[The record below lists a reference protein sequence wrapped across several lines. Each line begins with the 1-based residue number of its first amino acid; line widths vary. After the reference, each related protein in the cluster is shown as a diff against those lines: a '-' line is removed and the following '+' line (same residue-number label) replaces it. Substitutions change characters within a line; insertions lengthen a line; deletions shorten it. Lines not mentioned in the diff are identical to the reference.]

1 MVKPSIKLKKSKLTT
16 KKIATIGLLS
26 SISIL
31 LGITRL
37 GFIQINVVGATIMH
51 LPVIAAGILEGPL
64 VGAIVG
70 LIFGVFS
77 MYQALSAPSI
87 VATAFLN
94 PLVSV
99 VPRILIGIVS
109 YYVFAL
115 LKKPLKKGS
124 ISVAAFI
131 GSYTNTIGVIGAIYL
146 LHPEVLG
153 ITKGQ
158 TMSEMGKI
166 LLASMGIGSIFE
178 AILACLIVTPI
189 VVAIQKIRKE

>member
-1 MVKPSIKLKKSKLTT
+1 MIKTNSNSKKKVLST
-16 KKIATIGLLS
+16 KKIATIGMLS
-26 SISIL
+26 AICIL
-31 LGITRL
+31 LGVTRL
-37 GFIQINVVGATIMH
+37 GFIPINAVEATIMH
-51 LPVIAAGILEGPL
+51 LPVIAAGILEGPI
-64 VGAIVG
+64 VGGIVG

-77 MYQALSAPSI
+77 MYQAMSMPSI

-109 YYVFAL
+109 YYLYVA
-115 LKKPLKKGS
+115 LKKYFKKGS
-124 ISVAAFI
+124 IVFASFV

-153 ITKGQ
+153 ITPGQ
-158 TMSEMGKI
+158 SMSDMGKI
-166 LLASMGIGSIFE
+166 LLASMGIGSVFE

-189 VVAIQKIRKE
+189 VVAIQKIRKN

>member
-1 MVKPSIKLKKSKLTT
+1 MIKANVASKKHKLST

-37 GFIQINVVGATIMH
+37 GFIPISVVEATIMH
-51 LPVIAAGILEGPL
+51 LPVIVAGILEGPL
-64 VGAIVG
+64 VGGIVG

-77 MYQALSAPSI
+77 MYQAMSAPSI

-109 YYVFAL
+109 FYVYSG
-115 LKKPLKKGS
+115 LKNHFKKGAIS
-124 ISVAAFI
+124 IAAFI
-131 GSYTNTIGVIGAIYL
+131 GSYTNTIGVIGMIFL
-146 LHPEVLG
+146 LYPEVLG
-153 ITKGQ
+153 ITRGEP
-158 TMSEMGKI
+158 MSTMGKA
-166 LLASMGIGSIFE
+166 LLTSMGVGSIAE
-178 AILACLIVTPI
+178 AILAILIVTPI
-189 VVAIQKIRKE
+189 VVAVMKINRK